1 MRIRV
6 RAFLTAREVLG
17 GQKTVTVEL
26 NDATVADLL
35 RELSIQFGES
45 FEKMFFDPRSGVVSE
60 QVAILVNGCHYA
72 HLPHGLNTALEDD
85 DDVALFP
92 PIAGG

>member
-6 RAFLTAREVLG
+6 RAFLTVRDVLG
-17 GQKTVTVEL
+17 GQRAVTLEIEE
-26 NDATVADLL
+26 ATVADLL
-35 RELSIQFGES
+35 DELSSQFGES
-45 FEKMFFDPRSGVVSE
+45 FEKMFFDSRSGAVSR
-60 QVAILVNGCHYA
+60 QVAVLVNGRHYT
-72 HLPHGLNTALEDD
+72 HLRNGLNTALFDG